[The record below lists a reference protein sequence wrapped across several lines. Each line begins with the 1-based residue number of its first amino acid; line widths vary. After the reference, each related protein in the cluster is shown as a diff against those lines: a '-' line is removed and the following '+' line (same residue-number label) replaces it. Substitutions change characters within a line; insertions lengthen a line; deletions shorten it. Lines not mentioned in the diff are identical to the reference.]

1 MDTDRSQKPLT
12 SDTDGAEWQQ
22 ERRNKRIRNSTD
34 GTFSTLVTDETAH
47 KVSKE
52 VYADD
57 KLVSLY
63 DMMLSLGSVNAR
75 VQGLEHDV
83 HALSARNLRTSC

>member
-1 MDTDRSQKPLT
+1 MQNGSKNGEINVLGT
-12 SDTDGAEWQQ
+12 QQ
-22 ERRNKRIRNSTD
+22 V
-34 GTFSTLVTDETAH
+34 GLFSTLVTDETAH